1 MIPQDFISEWKKA
14 APWSQNDQVE
24 QDLIIS
30 RALVEIF
37 SHPILA
43 DNLAN
48 WTVLA
53 DSTNTATDGVWHYTA
68 TNHAGAGSNS
78 TAGPNRW
85 FRARAVNPCP

>member
-24 QDLIIS
+24 QDLIIC

-43 DNLAN
+43 DNLAFRGG
-48 WTVLA
+48 T
-53 DSTNTATDGVWHYTA
+53 SCM
-68 TNHAGAGSNS
+68 AGSDQDNS
-78 TAGPNRW
+78 RQLVETLK
-85 FRARAVNPCP
+85 